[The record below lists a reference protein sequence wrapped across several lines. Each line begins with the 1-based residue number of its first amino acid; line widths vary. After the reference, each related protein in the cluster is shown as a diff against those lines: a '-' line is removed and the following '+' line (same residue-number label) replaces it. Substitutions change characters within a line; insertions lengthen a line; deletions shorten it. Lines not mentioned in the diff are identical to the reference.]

1 MTKYQI
7 DGDNNTFRSLRAA
20 KNHVWMAYT
29 QEERLKY
36 LIDTDIVRIVNN
48 EVVTRTPIIVT
59 TDGYSFGKTIR
70 V

>member
-36 LIDTDIVRIVNN
+36 LIDTDILRIVNN